1 MRLNGRRKIELP
13 FTTVT
18 QDNVIDILRLALPIH
33 AENQVEIRYLHNY
46 YKGAQ
51 PILLR
56 KKGYRPQICNNIV
69 ENRANE
75 IVSFKTG
82 YMCGEPIIYASSNE
96 NERVIEQIA
105 TLNEYMKSQCK
116 RKLDRKLFDWMHI
129 CGTSYRFVGVP
140 ESINEDDA
148 PFYLQVLN
156 PENTFVVY
164 SSEIQDKPIMGV
176 TLSNDFWYRPR
187 MTDGLKIKVYTADS
201 IYEIEKN
208 KVVSHEPH
216 YLSGVPIVEYPA
228 NDALL
233 GAFEIVIPLL
243 DALNLI
249 QSNRVDAVE
258 QFVQA
263 IMVLKGT
270 KLKDMDIEN
279 LASLGGISIP
289 NDADL
294 KYLVEE
300 LNQTQIQT
308 LVDHLYDS
316 VLTICGMPNRNG
328 GSSTSDTGQAVMMR
342 DGWSAAEAR
351 AKDSESMFEASEIE
365 MLKLILDICRTQK
378 HLDLGIRDIAVK
390 FTRRNYDNLL
400 NRVQALD
407 MMLKNP
413 WIHPQDA
420 FATCP
425 ISSNPMANY
434 LNGKIYHE
442 QYVQS
447 MNATLE
453 EDVQRERVQ
462 EVSNEV

>member
-1 MRLNGRRKIELP
+1 
-13 FTTVT
+13 
-18 QDNVIDILRLALPIH
+18 
-33 AENQVEIRYLHNY
+33 
-46 YKGAQ
+46 
-51 PILLR
+51 
-56 KKGYRPQICNNIV
+56 
-69 ENRANE
+69 
-75 IVSFKTG
+75 
-82 YMCGEPIIYASSNE
+82 
-96 NERVIEQIA
+96 
-105 TLNEYMKSQCK
+105 
-116 RKLDRKLFDWMHI
+116 
-129 CGTSYRFVGVP
+129 
-140 ESINEDDA
+140 
-148 PFYLQVLN
+148 
-156 PENTFVVY
+156 
-164 SSEIQDKPIMGV
+164 
-176 TLSNDFWYRPR
+176 
-187 MTDGLKIKVYTADS
+187 
-201 IYEIEKN
+201 
-208 KVVSHEPH
+208 
-216 YLSGVPIVEYPA
+216 
-228 NDALL
+228 
-233 GAFEIVIPLL
+233 
-243 DALNLI
+243 
-249 QSNRVDAVE
+249 
-258 QFVQA
+258 
-263 IMVLKGT
+263 
-270 KLKDMDIEN
+270 MDIEN